1 MLTVTENAATI
12 IRGLL
17 TSADEADDGGLRI
30 GAKDGAGS
38 LAVEIAK
45 APMPDDAVIEDGGA
59 RVFLDPV
66 ASPQLSHRELD
77 VVLEEGNVRFLLRDQ
92 G

>member
-1 MLTVTENAATI
+1 VLTVTENAVTI

-17 TSADEADDGGLRI
+17 TSADAADAGGLRI
-30 GAKDGAGS
+30 GAKDDGID
-38 LAVEIAK
+38 LAVEIAA

-59 RVFLDPV
+59 RVFLDQV

-77 VVLEEGNVRFLLRDQ
+77 VVLKDGSVSFVLRDQ
-92 G
+92 N